1 MAAAARLHV
10 SRYVSRS
17 SHSSRPSLTRSLAL
31 SLAIATASA
40 SLLAAGSSS
49 ARAAV
54 EDEGV
59 QSAPQVENAK
69 FQLIGEI
76 NTNQISVHSGPSNNF
91 YPTTKLKKG
100 ETVTVVGKKG
110 EWLKILPP
118 EGSFSYVPQVY
129 VTRRGEGKVGR
140 VNSPLNVRAGSTL
153 NGMKTTVQTK
163 LDPDQDVTILGED
176 DEYFKIT
183 PPEGAYLYVN
193 AQYVTPTK
201 VQGPTSTLAKAG
213 TDTTKGAPEVSAEPG
228 TPTTPAGEPKD
239 GSAAPSEDLVVS
251 KTPDKSTKIVANGTT
266 QPGSDDAS
274 GQAEGPAS
282 RPSVASVTE
291 EFQKA
296 EADYQAAGKQNILDQ
311 PVDKLLERYTSLQK
325 TGGLTGMNKR
335 IVDARVTAL
344 KMRADAKA
352 QMVAFRK
359 SQDDKAQRDQALKAE
374 QTEIGERM
382 KQTQVALYTAVGTLR
397 VSSLQQG
404 QTTLYRL
411 TDPGT
416 GRTVV
421 YIKSN
426 DPKFAGMLNQ
436 FIGVRG
442 DLVTDDNLKMK
453 TITPTEA
460 EQVEQTKV
468 NRTVIAT
475 ITPPSLL
482 PAAASVDQSETGGN

>member
-1 MAAAARLHV
+1 
-10 SRYVSRS
+10 
-17 SHSSRPSLTRSLAL
+17 
-31 SLAIATASA
+31 
-40 SLLAAGSSS
+40 
-49 ARAAV
+49 
-54 EDEGV
+54 V
-59 QSAPQVENAK
+59 QAAPQVENAK
-69 FQLIGEI
+69 FQLVGEI

-100 ETVTVVGKKG
+100 EKVTVVGKKG

-176 DEYFKIT
+176 DEYFKIA

-201 VQGPTSTLAKAG
+201 VTGQTQVAKAG
-213 TDTTKGAPEVSAEPG
+213 TDAKGTPEVSTEPG
-228 TPTTPAGEPKD
+228 TPSTPALKGEPNDGGATTSGDEPVVSTTPE
-239 GSAAPSEDLVVS
+239 
-251 KTPDKSTKIVANGTT
+251 KSTKVATSAT
-266 QPGSDDAS
+266 QPGTDDAS

-296 EADYQAAGKQNILDQ
+296 EADYEAAGKQNILEQ
-311 PVDKLLERYTSLQK
+311 PVDKLLERYTALQK

-335 IVDARVTAL
+335 VVDARVTAL

-359 SQDDKAQRDQALKAE
+359 TQDDMAQRHQALKAE
-374 QTEIGERM
+374 QTEIGERL

-416 GRTVV
+416 GRTIV

-426 DPKFAGMLNQ
+426 DAKYAGLLNQ

-442 DLVTDDNLKMK
+442 DLVTDENLKMK
-453 TITPTEA
+453 TITPTDA
-460 EQVEQTKV
+460 EQVEQSKV
-468 NRTVIAT
+468 NTTVIAT

-482 PAAASVDQSETGGN
+482 PAAASVDQSETGPN

>member
-1 MAAAARLHV
+1 MAAAARHV
-10 SRYVSRS
+10 STRS
-17 SHSSRPSLTRSLAL
+17 HRSLPRSLAL
-31 SLAIATASA
+31 RFAIATASA
-40 SLLAAGSSS
+40 SLFAFSPA

-69 FQLIGEI
+69 FQLVGEI
-76 NTNQISVHSGPSNNF
+76 NTNQVAVHSGPSNSF

-100 ETVTVVGKKG
+100 DKVTVVGKKG

-129 VTRRGEGKVGR
+129 VARRGEGKVGR
-140 VNSPLNVRAGSTL
+140 VNSPLNVRAGSSL
-153 NGMKTTVQTK
+153 NSMKTTVQTK
-163 LDPDQDVTILGED
+163 LDVDQDVTIVGVE
-176 DEYFKIT
+176 DEYFKIV
-183 PPEGAYLYVN
+183 PPEGAYLYIN
-193 AQYVTPTK
+193 ALYVTPQK
-201 VQGPTSTLAKAG
+201 VTGSQLAKADG
-213 TDTTKGAPEVSAEPG
+213 TDAKGAPEVHAGPG
-228 TPTTPAGEPKD
+228 TPTTPGQTAEPKD
-239 GSAAPSEDLVVS
+239 GGTQEPLVS
-251 KTPDKSTKIVANGTT
+251 KTPDQSTKVVAGTT
-266 QPGSDDAS
+266 QPGGDDAS
-274 GQAEGPAS
+274 GQTAEPSS
-282 RPSVASVTE
+282 RPTVASTAE

-296 EADYQAAGKQNILDQ
+296 EADYEAAAKQSILEQ
-311 PVDKLLERYTSLQK
+311 PVEKLLERYTSLQK

-359 SQDDKAQRDQALKAE
+359 SQDEAAEKTKALKAE
-374 QTEIGERM
+374 QTEIGDRL

-404 QTTLYRL
+404 QTPLYRL

-442 DLVTDDNLKMK
+442 DVVTDEHLKMK

-460 EQVEQTKV
+460 EQVEQSKV
-468 NRTVIAT
+468 NTAVIAT

-482 PAAASVDQSETGGN
+482 PAAASVDQSETRGN